1 MSTIRIESHDHVAVL
16 RLDNGVTNAISQALV
31 DDLSA
36 ALETIRG
43 DGRGLVLAGGDK
55 FFSIGLDLPQL
66 LQLSREQ
73 MELFWQRFDQ
83 VLLDLYTF
91 PAPTAAAI
99 NGHAVA
105 GGTILALTA
114 DCRFISD
121 SRNLMGLN
129 EANIGVPVPYLA
141 DLLLRQLVDEN
152 AANEIVFGGELITPE
167 KAHAIGLVNDILPEE
182 ALEYHAIEAVATVA
196 VKPRHA
202 IGQIR
207 ENRTE
212 VVSRR
217 FERNR
222 DAKRT
227 AMMDIWF
234 RSEVQQMLR
243 EAAKKF

>member
-1 MSTIRIESHDHVAVL
+1 MSTIRIESHENVAVV
-16 RLDNGVTNAISQALV
+16 RFDNGVTNAISQALV
-31 DDLSA
+31 ADLSA

-114 DCRFISD
+114 DCRYISD

-152 AANEIVFGGELITPE
+152 TANEIVFGGELITPE
-167 KAHAIGLVNDILPEE
+167 KAHAIGLVKDVLPEE
-182 ALEYHAIEAVATVA
+182 ALEYHAIESVRAMS

-202 IGQIR
+202 MSQIM

-212 VVSRR
+212 MVSRR

-222 DAKRT
+222 DVKRA

-234 RSEVQQMLR
+234 RPEVQQMLR

>member
-1 MSTIRIESHDHVAVL
+1 MSTIRIESHENVAVL
-16 RLDNGVTNAISQALV
+16 RLDNGVTNAISQELV
-31 DDLSA
+31 DELSA
-36 ALETIRG
+36 ALATIRS

-55 FFSIGLDLPQL
+55 FFSIGLDLPRL

-73 MELFWQRFDQ
+73 MERFWQRFDQ

-121 SRNLMGLN
+121 GRNLMGLN

-152 AANEIVFGGELITPE
+152 AANEIVFGGELIAPE
-167 KAHAIGLVNDILPEE
+167 KARAIGLVNDILPEE
-182 ALEYHAIEAVATVA
+182 ALENHAIESVRAVS

-202 IGQIR
+202 IRQIM

-212 VVSRR
+212 RVNRR

-222 DAKRT
+222 DVKRA

-234 RSEVQQMLR
+234 RPEVQQMLN